1 MKDTFKIVWSK
12 RAYNNLAK
20 IIRYLEENWT
30 EKEIGKF
37 AGELDRSIEIIKK
50 NPLTFHSSNR
60 KPSLRKVVITKHN
73 TLYYKIEGQTIKL
86 VTVFDTRQDP
96 KKI

>member
-30 EKEIGKF
+30 EKEIVKF

-50 NPLTFHSSNR
+50 IH
-60 KPSLRKVVITKHN
+60 
-73 TLYYKIEGQTIKL
+73 
-86 VTVFDTRQDP
+86 
-96 KKI
+96 

>member
-1 MKDTFKIVWSK
+1 MKNTFKIVWSR

-20 IIRYLEENWT
+20 IIRYLEDNWT
-30 EKEIGKF
+30 EKEIVKF
-37 AGELDRSIEIIKK
+37 ANELDRSIEIIKK
-50 NPLTFHSSNR
+50 NPLTFHPSNR
-60 KPSLRKVVITKHN
+60 NPSLRKVVVTKHN

-96 KKI
+96 NKI